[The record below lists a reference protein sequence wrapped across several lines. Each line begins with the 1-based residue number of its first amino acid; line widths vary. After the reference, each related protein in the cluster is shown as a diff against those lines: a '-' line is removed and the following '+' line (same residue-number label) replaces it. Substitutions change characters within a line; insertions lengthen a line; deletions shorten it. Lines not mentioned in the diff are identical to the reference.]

1 VSVLI
6 TVAVSLIVVK
16 SVTVATMVTVEGTVW
31 RASKSSVSLD
41 LRRLLR
47 STYLGIGDHG
57 EVLDC
62 QRVCWLGTT
71 KRKFQRRLLVT
82 TTLY

>member
-1 VSVLI
+1 MSVLM

-16 SVTVATMVTVEGTVW
+16 SVTVATLVTVEGIVW
-31 RASKSSVSLD
+31 RASKSSISLY

-47 STYLGIGDHG
+47 SIYLGIGHHG

-62 QRVCWLGTT
+62 QRVCWLGTM